1 VLTLMAASGALYGLA
16 HLSRTAAISIGVHR
30 AIAQVAA
37 VTFAFNVVANLIV
50 IPPYGFVGAAWTT
63 LATEIVE
70 AAGFTLLFVRGSA
83 LPRLNVVAVPAL
95 AAGGTIAVL
104 AAAGARNATAL
115 VLAVVAYP
123 PLLFVAGRL
132 LARRETTTLLRL
144 LGTFRRRLVH
154 T

>member
-1 VLTLMAASGALYGLA
+1 MAASGALYALA

-37 VTFAFNVVANLIV
+37 VTFVFNVVANLIF
-50 IPPYGFVGAAWTT
+50 IPLYGFVGAAWTT
-63 LATEIVE
+63 LATEVVE
-70 AAGFTLLFVRGSA
+70 AAGFMLLFVRASTP
-83 LPRLNVVAVPAL
+83 PRPNVIVVPAL

-104 AAAGARNATAL
+104 AATGARDATAL
-115 VLAVVAYP
+115 VLSAAAYP
-123 PLLFVAGRL
+123 PLLLVAGRL
-132 LARRETTTLLRL
+132 LARSETTTLLRL